1 MSSTTLIDPVEL
13 ERIKGRVIDAL
24 TELRPFLEAD
34 NGDITLDSISE
45 QGVVRVRLHGACS
58 SCSMSAMT
66 MKAGVEEAIKRVAPE
81 VVRVEAVK

>member
-1 MSSTTLIDPVEL
+1 MSSTTLSDPVEL

-81 VVRVEAVK
+81 VVRVEALK